1 MTKATVYVIDDDIDV
16 RQSLKSVLER
26 DGFRVKTF
34 DTAKRFLD
42 DAFPVTSGCLLL
54 DLHMPGMSGLELQKQ
69 LARQTPDLPIL
80 FLSRHGSVPEVVEAL
95 KFGAVDFLEK
105 PLNHRI
111 LVSRIRKVIDQ
122 LTYKS
127 QMHEKLLEIRTK
139 VDTLSSRERQV
150 VDFILE
156 GLSSKQIA
164 LKFCLS
170 EKTIANH
177 RLHIMRKMNAVNVAE
192 LARMV
197 TMVKTIAR

>member
-42 DAFPVTSGCLLL
+42 DASPVTSGCLLL

-111 LVSRIRKVIDQ
+111 LINRISKIIDQ
-122 LTYKS
+122 HT
-127 QMHEKLLEIRTK
+127 HNRRGREKTLEIRAK
-139 VDTLSSRERQV
+139 LETLTSRERQV
-150 VDFILE
+150 LDLILE

-177 RLHIMRKMNAVNVAE
+177 RFQIMRKMKADNVAD

-197 TMVKTIAR
+197 TMVKTIAP